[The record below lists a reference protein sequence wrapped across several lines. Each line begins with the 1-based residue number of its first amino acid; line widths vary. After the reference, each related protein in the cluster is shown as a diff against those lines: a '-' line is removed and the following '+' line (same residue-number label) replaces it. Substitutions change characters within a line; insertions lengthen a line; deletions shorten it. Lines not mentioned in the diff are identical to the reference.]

1 MKPSLF
7 SDPST
12 LSNANSA
19 GRSAT
24 VEIAGAVDRGGESTR
39 VPAAARA
46 VLQMLKQLSVGSLHV
61 SLPNRQ
67 TLSFG
72 SGQPTAQVRVLDWAM
87 FKAVLGR
94 GDIGFAEAWMSRQ
107 WTSPNLVE
115 VLDLMVAN
123 RQALEKVVYGSWW
136 GQLLYR
142 FKHALNRNNRTGS
155 KRNIHAHYDLG
166 NDFYSLWLD
175 STMTYSSA
183 LYEGDFDRPLRQ
195 AQSAKYARLYEQAR
209 LTPGQSVLEIGCG
222 WGGFA
227 QFAQARGAQVTGLT
241 LSLEQLDF
249 AAERLRGGA
258 ETATAAAPQILLQDY
273 RDHRG
278 QYDAIVSI
286 EMFEAVGEPYW
297 TSYFDSVS
305 RCLKPGG
312 RAAIQTIVIAEE
324 LFERYR
330 RGTDFIQQYVFPGG
344 MLPARSKFIAAAQ
357 RSGLRYESEFSF
369 GQDYAHT
376 LKLWRQSFFES
387 ADRIAAQGFDPRFM
401 RLWEFYLAYC
411 ESAFRFGNTDVTQ
424 FTLVK
429 D

>member
-12 LSNANSA
+12 LSNGNSA
-19 GRSAT
+19 GRGAT
-24 VEIAGAVDRGGESTR
+24 VEIAGAIDRGGQSSH

-46 VLQMLKQLSVGSLHV
+46 VLQLLKQLSVGTLQV

-67 TLSFG
+67 SLSFG

-94 GDIGFAEAWMSRQ
+94 GDIGFAESWMSRH

-142 FKHALNRNNRTGS
+142 LKHTLNRNSRTGS
-155 KRNIHAHYDLG
+155 KRNIQAHYDLG

-175 STMTYSSA
+175 PTMTYSSA
-183 LYEGDFDRPLRQ
+183 LYEGDFDRSLPQ
-195 AQSAKYARLYEQAR
+195 AQTAKYARLYEQTQLA
-209 LTPGQSVLEIGCG
+209 PGQSVLEIGCG

-227 QFAQARGAQVTGLT
+227 QFAHERGAQVTGLT

-249 AAERLRGGA
+249 AAERWRG
-258 ETATAAAPQILLQDY
+258 AAAPQILLQDY

-297 TSYFDSVS
+297 ASYFDSIS

-324 LFERYR
+324 LFDRYR

-357 RSGLRYESEFSF
+357 RSGLRCEREFSF

-376 LKLWRQSFFES
+376 LKLWRQSFFEA
-387 ADRIAAQGFDPRFM
+387 ADRIAAQGFDQRFM

-411 ESAFRFGNTDVTQ
+411 ESAFRFGNTDVSQ

-429 D
+429 E